1 MTSEVFLA
9 LNGIEPTDYWV
20 PTQFHERRK
29 RWPRMP
35 EFVEQWCRAL
45 WQVFDKAYARV
56 QQNSGAA
63 AAVLMKLM
71 ADPSTPAS
79 GRIRA
84 ALGVFDLSRDAL
96 DLDIETRVAA
106 LEAAAAASGKQR
118 P

>member
-1 MTSEVFLA
+1 VTSEVFLA
-9 LNGIEPTDYWV
+9 LNGIEPADW
-20 PTQFHERRK
+20 RRA
-29 RWPRMP
+29 R
-35 EFVEQWCRAL
+35 
-45 WQVFDKAYARV
+45 WQVEDQAYARV

-63 AAVLMKLM
+63 AAVLLKLM

-106 LEAAAAASGKQR
+106 LEVAAASTKQR
-118 P
+118 R